1 MKDITPNHRLKDKR
15 ENYNLKRRG
24 RIDIS
29 IEFIKNEKYHEL
41 MYKLFSQFIPIH
53 MIVELHK
60 NTIVYYGYSKHFDLV
75 NEWEEIQYTVIVE
88 NNKIIFNKAK

>member
-1 MKDITPNHRLKDKR
+1 MKDITPNHRPKDKR
-15 ENYNLKRRG
+15 KNHNFKRRG

-41 MYKLFSQFIPIH
+41 MYKIFSQFIPIH

-60 NTIVYYGYSKHFDLV
+60 NNIVYHGYSKFFDLV
-75 NEWEEIQYTVIVE
+75 NEWEEIQYTFILE
-88 NNKIIFNKAK
+88 NNEIKFNRAN